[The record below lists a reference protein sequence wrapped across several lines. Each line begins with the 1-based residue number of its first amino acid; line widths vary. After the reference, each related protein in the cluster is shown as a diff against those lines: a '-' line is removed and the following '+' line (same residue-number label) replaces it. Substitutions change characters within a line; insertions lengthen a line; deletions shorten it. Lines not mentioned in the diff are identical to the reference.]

1 MAAVIAFISQKGGV
15 GKSTLARALAAVCA
29 QAGLEVVLADLDPRQ
44 QTLIQWQKART
55 AQRVSPRLS
64 VQPFDD
70 AAEAVIERADACD
83 LVILDTPGGVNDDTL
98 AAARTVHLIVQ
109 PTGLSLDDLHP
120 TVLLFHELVA
130 AGIPKSRLVAALCR
144 VLDDEEEETAARAYL
159 KEAGYE
165 VLEGSIPESLA
176 YRVAHNRG
184 RSLTETNE
192 QAFNERADALI
203 EALLTK
209 VAAITSAA
217 DETEEPIPMPKGGA
231 A

>member
-44 QTLIQWQKART
+44 QTLVQWQKARA

-64 VQPFDD
+64 VEPFDD
-70 AAEAVIERADACD
+70 AAEALERADACD
-83 LVILDTPGGVNDDTL
+83 LLILDAPGGVNDDTL
-98 AAARTVHLIVQ
+98 SVARMAHLIVQ
-109 PTGLSLDDLHP
+109 PTGPSLDDVHP

-130 AGIPKSRLVAALCR
+130 VGIPKSRLVAALCR
-144 VLDDEEEETAARAYL
+144 VLDDEEEALARAYL

-165 VLEGSIPESLA
+165 VLEGSIPESLT

-184 RSLTETNE
+184 RALTETTE

-209 VAAITSAA
+209 VAAIAAAA
-217 DETEEPIPMPKGGA
+217 DEAEEPIAMPKGGA

>member
-1 MAAVIAFISQKGGV
+1 MSAVIAFISQKGGV

-29 QAGLEVVLADLDPRQ
+29 QAGLEVMLADLDPRQ

-64 VQPFDD
+64 VEPFDD
-70 AAEAVIERADACD
+70 AAEAVERADACD
-83 LVILDTPGGVNDDTL
+83 LLILDTPGGVNDDTL
-98 AAARTVHLIVQ
+98 SVARTAHLIVQ
-109 PTGLSLDDLHP
+109 PTGPSLDDLHP

-130 AGIPKSRLVAALCR
+130 VGIPKSNLVAALCR
-144 VLDDEEEETAARAYL
+144 VLNGEEEEAAARAYL

-165 VLEGSIPESLA
+165 VLEGSIPESLT
-176 YRVAHNRG
+176 YRLAHNRG

-192 QAFNERADALI
+192 QAFNDRADALI

-209 VAAITSAA
+209 VAAITSIA
-217 DETEEPIPMPKGGA
+217 DEAEEPTRMPKGGA

>member
-1 MAAVIAFISQKGGV
+1 MAAVIAFVSQKGGV

-64 VQPFDD
+64 VEPFDD
-70 AAEAVIERADACD
+70 AAEAVERAEACD
-83 LVILDTPGGVNDDTL
+83 LLILDTPGGVNDDTL
-98 AAARTVHLIVQ
+98 SVARTAHLIVQ
-109 PTGLSLDDLHP
+109 PTGPSLDDLHP

-130 AGIPKSRLVAALCR
+130 VGIPKSNLVAALCR
-144 VLDDEEEETAARAYL
+144 VLNGEEEEAAARAYL

-165 VLEGSIPESLA
+165 VLKGSIPESLT

-192 QAFNERADALI
+192 QVFNERADALI

-209 VAAITSAA
+209 VAAIASAV
-217 DETEEPIPMPKGGA
+217 DEAEEPTVIPKGGA

>member
-64 VQPFDD
+64 VEPFDN
-70 AAEAVIERADACD
+70 AAEAVIERAEACD
-83 LVILDTPGGVNDDTL
+83 LLILDAPGGVNDDTL
-98 AAARTVHLIVQ
+98 SVARMAHLIVQ
-109 PTGLSLDDLHP
+109 PTGPSLDDVHP

-144 VLDDEEEETAARAYL
+144 VLDEEEEAAARAYL
-159 KEAGYE
+159 KEAGYNASAVVFERQPFARMVRCRTVANVLSIGFE
-165 VLEGSIPESLA
+165 V
-176 YRVAHNRG
+176 RRCF
-184 RSLTETNE
+184 
-192 QAFNERADALI
+192 QC
-203 EALLTK
+203 
-209 VAAITSAA
+209 SAG
-217 DETEEPIPMPKGGA
+217 KS
-231 A
+231 

>member
-44 QTLIQWQKART
+44 QTLVQWQKART

-64 VQPFDD
+64 VEPFDD
-70 AAEAVIERADACD
+70 AAEAIERADACD
-83 LVILDTPGGVNDDTL
+83 LLILDTPGGVNDDTL
-98 AAARTVHLIVQ
+98 SVARMAHLIVQ
-109 PTGLSLDDLHP
+109 PTGPSLDDLYP

-130 AGIPKSRLVAALCR
+130 VGIPKSNLVAALCR
-144 VLDDEEEETAARAYL
+144 VLNGEEEEAAARAYL
-159 KEAGYE
+159 EEAGYE
-165 VLEGSIPESLA
+165 ALEGSIPESLV
-176 YRVAHNRG
+176 YRLAHNRG
-184 RSLTETNE
+184 RSLIETNE

-209 VAAITSAA
+209 VAAITSIA
-217 DETEEPIPMPKGGA
+217 DEAEEPTPMPKGGA

>member
-44 QTLIQWQKART
+44 QTLVHWQKART

-64 VQPFDD
+64 VEAFNN
-70 AAEAVIERADACD
+70 AAEAVDRAEACD
-83 LVILDTPGGVNDDTL
+83 VLILDAPGGVNGDTL
-98 AAARTVHLIVQ
+98 AAACMAHLIVQ
-109 PTGLSLDDLHP
+109 PTGPALDDLHP
-120 TVLLFHELVA
+120 TVLLFHELVD
-130 AGIPKSRLVAALCR
+130 AGIPKSNLVAALCR
-144 VLDDEEEETAARAYL
+144 VLDDEEEAAARAYL
-159 KEAGYE
+159 DEAGYE

-184 RSLTETNE
+184 RSLTETDE
-192 QAFNERADALI
+192 RAFNDRADALI

-209 VAAITSAA
+209 VAAITAAA
-217 DETEEPIPMPKGGA
+217 DESEEPTLMPKGGA

>member
-29 QAGLEVVLADLDPRQ
+29 QAGLEVMLADLDPRQ

-64 VQPFDD
+64 VEPFDD
-70 AAEAVIERADACD
+70 AAEAVERADACD
-83 LVILDTPGGVNDDTL
+83 LLILDTPGGVNDDTL
-98 AAARTVHLIVQ
+98 SVARTAHLIVQ
-109 PTGLSLDDLHP
+109 PTGPSLDDLHP
-120 TVLLFHELVA
+120 TVLLFHELVV

-144 VLDDEEEETAARAYL
+144 VLNDEEEEAAARAYL

-165 VLEGSIPESLA
+165 VLEGSIPESLT

-192 QAFNERADALI
+192 QAFNDRADALI

-217 DETEEPIPMPKGGA
+217 DETDEPTRMPKGGA